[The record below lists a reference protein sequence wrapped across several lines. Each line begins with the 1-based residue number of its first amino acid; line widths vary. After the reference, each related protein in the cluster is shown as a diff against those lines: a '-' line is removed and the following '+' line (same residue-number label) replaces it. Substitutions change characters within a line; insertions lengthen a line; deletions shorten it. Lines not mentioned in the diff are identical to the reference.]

1 MFYLTMFFFP
11 CSPFQ
16 HNQDL
21 QVRPASLIYG
31 IEDLDVE
38 AGVQTQRSEEEEE
51 DDEEE
56 EEEGKVASYSWLRR
70 KSVLEERTL
79 QYNRSSSWGRKQ
91 KKKKKKKRIRWGGFV
106 PLNAVE
112 LVDRDRVEEQEEG
125 GSLGLGLGLG
135 LGSGSEETMLLPPP
149 SLVVVEKSG
158 TFDKYWCIARPWASA
173 EVVQAAL
180 DWACG
185 HSADCRLIQLAQP
198 CYVPNTLL
206 SHASF
211 AFNSYFQIHG
221 QATGTCDFGGAAM
234 ITNIDPSE
242 Y

>member
-1 MFYLTMFFFP
+1 M
-11 CSPFQ
+11 
-16 HNQDL
+16 
-21 QVRPASLIYG
+21 
-31 IEDLDVE
+31 
-38 AGVQTQRSEEEEE
+38 
-51 DDEEE
+51 
-56 EEEGKVASYSWLRR
+56 
-70 KSVLEERTL
+70 
-79 QYNRSSSWGRKQ
+79 
-91 KKKKKKKRIRWGGFV
+91 

-112 LVDRDRVEEQEEG
+112 LVDRDRVEEEQEEEEEP
-125 GSLGLGLGLG
+125 GSGS
-135 LGSGSEETMLLPPP
+135 GSGSEETMWLPPP

-158 TFDKYWCIARPWASA
+158 TFDKYWCIARPWASP

-242 Y
+242 HSWGASAFFI

>member
-1 MFYLTMFFFP
+1 MGGCEEIVETVIVGAGM
-11 CSPFQ
+11 S
-16 HNQDL
+16 
-21 QVRPASLIYG
+21 G
-31 IEDLDVE
+31 ICMAAKLLA
-38 AGVQTQRSEEEEE
+38 AG
-51 DDEEE
+51 
-56 EEEGKVASYSWLRR
+56 
-70 KSVLEERTL
+70 RT
-79 QYNRSSSWGRKQ
+79 
-91 KKKKKKKRIRWGGFV
+91 
-106 PLNAVE
+106 
-112 LVDRDRVEEQEEG
+112 
-125 GSLGLGLGLG
+125 
-135 LGSGSEETMLLPPP
+135 